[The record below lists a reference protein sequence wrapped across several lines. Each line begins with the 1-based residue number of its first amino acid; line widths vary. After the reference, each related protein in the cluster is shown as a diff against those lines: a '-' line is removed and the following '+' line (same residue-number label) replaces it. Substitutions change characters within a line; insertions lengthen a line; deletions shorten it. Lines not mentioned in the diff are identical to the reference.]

1 MFRDLK
7 ELYKYREM
15 LASLIKRELRGKY
28 KASVLGFLWSFLNPL
43 LQMLVYIIVF
53 SYILKSGIDNFS
65 IFLFVSLM
73 PWNFFSASVT
83 SGSTCVVNQ
92 QNLIKKIYFP
102 RIVLPIAYVTSMFI
116 NMLLTF
122 CVIFAVLIISGYG
135 MNLESIIYLP
145 VVMVIEYVL
154 ALGIC
159 MFTSALAVYFR
170 DLEYIMG
177 IITMAW
183 MYLTPILYTVEM
195 VPDELKTLFNLNP
208 MTPIIL
214 AYQQILYKKQIPE
227 GETLIC
233 AICIG
238 AAGLVIG
245 YFSFEKMQKKFV
257 EEL

>member
-1 MFRDLK
+1 MRK
-7 ELYKYREM
+7 EIKEIFDYREM
-15 LASLIKRELRGKY
+15 IFSLIKRELRGKY
-28 KASVLGFLWSFLNPL
+28 KASVLGFLWTFLNPL
-43 LQMLVYIIVF
+43 LQMLVYIVVF
-53 SYILKSGIDNFS
+53 SYILKSGIENFP

-92 QNLIKKIYFP
+92 ENLVKKIYFP
-102 RIVLPIAYVTSMFI
+102 RIVLPISYVTSMFV

-122 CVIFAVLIISGYG
+122 VVVFVVLMISGFG
-135 MNLESIIYLP
+135 INIGAVCFLP
-145 VVMVIEYVL
+145 IVMIIEYIL

-159 MFTSALAVYFR
+159 MITSALAVYFR

-183 MYLTPILYTVEM
+183 MYLTPILYTVDM
-195 VPDELKTLFNLNP
+195 VPEDLRVLFNMNP

-214 AYQQILYKKQIPE
+214 AYQQILYSKRVPDMS
-227 GETLIC
+227 TLMH
-233 AICIG
+233 
-238 AAGLVIG
+238 AGSVGLIFLILGCVV
-245 YFSFEKMQKKFV
+245 FEKMQKKFV